1 MRRRG
6 GCVFLIAYYCPH
18 STQVRIRVI
27 DCVHY
32 STGMYFVI
40 VLPVQIVLGN
50 LGDCSIGVLRSL
62 EYYILWV
69 SSLGSPSKIDPWKW
83 NAGLKQVNK
92 TINNGNNH
100 STSFYYV
107 LS

>member
-1 MRRRG
+1 MS
-6 GCVFLIAYYCPH
+6 FLLLIVARTLPRLGLGLLTASIVY
-18 STQVRIRVI
+18 
-27 DCVHY
+27 Y

-62 EYYILWV
+62 EYCILWV

-92 TINNGNNH
+92 TINNGNALR
-100 STSFYYV
+100 FP
-107 LS
+107 L